1 MAEGGASL
9 RRPGRAET
17 WTAFAIFC
25 AVACAVAG
33 AYLASAALFAD
44 LSVFRDE
51 SVRFGG
57 VRLARFNAALGLVL
71 AYVCASLWLGQRWAR
86 RDLEELR
93 GVVEGGDA
101 EWAAWTRR
109 VATPRAA
116 GLLGAAVLG
125 ALAGGVV
132 DLIGGRA
139 SYDTTGIWR
148 GHVVW
153 IWILNPVLFAFMG
166 VLVRMTVLRARLYQ
180 ELGKRARVRIGDVA
194 PLAPFVRAGLRI
206 ALLWFLGTS
215 LACLLLVDTD
225 APGLVLS
232 ILLATTATAVASL
245 LAPSRGVHERLREAK
260 RAELAWLRTEI
271 AHCTE
276 ALRRGEAAGAS
287 TLPALLAWEARVAA
301 SSEWPFD
308 ASTWLRFTLLLL
320 VPIGSWLGGALVEHV
335 VERWLGA

>member
-1 MAEGGASL
+1 MSEGGASL
-9 RRPGRAET
+9 RRPARAEG

-25 AVACAVAG
+25 GVACAVAG
-33 AYLASAALFAD
+33 VYLASAGLLAD
-44 LSVFRDE
+44 LSVFGAGR
-51 SVRFGG
+51 

-86 RDLEELR
+86 RDLDELR
-93 GVVEGGDA
+93 GVVEGGEA
-101 EWAAWTRR
+101 EWAGWAER
-109 VATPRAA
+109 VATPRVT
-116 GLLGAAVLG
+116 GLLGAALLG
-125 ALAGGVV
+125 GLVGGLV

-139 SYDTTGIWR
+139 SYDTTGIWH

-153 IWILNPVLFAFMG
+153 VWILNPVLFALMG
-166 VLVRMTVLRARLYQ
+166 VLVRMSALRARLYQ
-180 ELGKRARVRIGDVA
+180 ELGRRARVRIGDIA
-194 PLAPFVRAGLRI
+194 PLAPFVRAGMRI

-225 APGLVLS
+225 APALVLS
-232 ILLATTATAVASL
+232 VLLVTTAIALASL

-260 RAELAWLRTEI
+260 RAELAWLRVEI
-271 AHCTE
+271 ARSTE
-276 ALRRGEAAGAS
+276 ALRRGDAAAAN
-287 TLPALLAWEARVAA
+287 TLPALLAWEARVAD

-308 ASTWLRFTLLLL
+308 ASTWLRFALLLL